1 MLGVRVAD
9 GGTGKVPVAVFAI
22 LKDGPGERFV
32 TAGGVVVAAMRALEG
47 EQPGERIGEGF
58 RKECTKYWIR
68 TLDHMGINVLYDG
81 WGPVGVSKFA
91 ELVA

>member
-1 MLGVRVAD
+1 
-9 GGTGKVPVAVFAI
+9 
-22 LKDGPGERFV
+22 
-32 TAGGVVVAAMRALEG
+32 MRALEG